1 MKIRKGDDVIV
12 LAGKD
17 KGATGKVLR
26 VLPREDRVVV
36 EGINLITKNIKADA
50 QRAGKESGRVTVEAP
65 LHVSNVALAENGV
78 AVRIGYEF
86 DEDGNKVRVTRPHK
100 SRAKSSGKA
109 KAAAKDAKD
118 AKATKDD
125 KPAKAAKA
133 DKDAKADKPAKAVKA
148 EEAAKAEPAAEVDE
162 PAEAAKESASDD

>member
-1 MKIRKGDDVIV
+1 MKIRKGDEVIV

-17 KGATGKVLR
+17 RGATGKVLR
-26 VLPREDRVVV
+26 VIPREDRVVV
-36 EGINLITKNIKADA
+36 EGVNLITKNIKADQ

-78 AVRIGYEF
+78 PVRIGYEF

-109 KAAAKDAKD
+109 SKAKSSAKSA
-118 AKATKDD
+118 
-125 KPAKAAKA
+125 
-133 DKDAKADKPAKAVKA
+133 KA
-148 EEAAKAEPAAEVDE
+148 EEPAAAADGDE
-162 PAEAAKESASDD
+162 AAEAAKEPASDD